1 MQIVVGRTGTE
12 MLTNEAGEV
21 TRLLLLLSLSVST
34 FVKFGSFFFF
44 GINVKFGSFC
54 LMCCVSIFFVRVA
67 IYKGCLIERFVFLKL
82 ELSLCN
88 ALLLYTF
95 SVGRKSLPF
104 LISFANFV
112 LNLLLQLCFRWKAT
126 GVKET
131 RIGETV
137 NFIILF

>member
-1 MQIVVGRTGTE
+1 
-12 MLTNEAGEV
+12 
-21 TRLLLLLSLSVST
+21 
-34 FVKFGSFFFF
+34 
-44 GINVKFGSFC
+44 
-54 LMCCVSIFFVRVA
+54 MCCVSIFFVRVA

-95 SVGRKSLPF
+95 SVGRKGLPF
-104 LISFANFV
+104 PISFANFV
-112 LNLLLQLCFRWKAT
+112 LNLLLQLCFRWKTT